1 MISAIRIAST
11 HAARV
16 NAPKAIGATRSL
28 AIGDAFGKKEKVEE
42 DRYIRAREKQIA
54 ESRHRAAEAEAHAA
68 ELAAADKAKIA
79 AKNAAMHEIA
89 DLLAKTGDVVSEG
102 DLPFFTCDQSY

>member
-1 MISAIRIAST
+1 MPPKPSGPPGLWRSAMRLE
-11 HAARV
+11 RRLV
-16 NAPKAIGATRSL
+16 PSL
-28 AIGDAFGKKEKVEE
+28 SSVGEKVEE